1 MHTDSRTTRPATE
14 AERATLRSLIDAEGE
29 GAALRAVGLSRMGA
43 YRVLAGLAVTSGT
56 RALLREALHR
66 TCATVGHGLRSTST

>member
-29 GAALRAVGLSRMGA
+29 RAALRAVGLSRMGA

-56 RALLREALHR
+56 RALLREALHHAGE
-66 TCATVGHGLRSTST
+66 TAGHELRSTSL

>member
-29 GAALRAVGLSRMGA
+29 RAALRAVGLSRMGA

-56 RALLREALHR
+56 RALLR
-66 TCATVGHGLRSTST
+66 

>member
-1 MHTDSRTTRPATE
+1 MHRDSRTTRPATE

-29 GAALRAVGLSRMGA
+29 RAALRAVGLSRMGA

-56 RALLREALHR
+56 RALLREALDR
-66 TCATVGHGLRSTST
+66 RRETVGHGR

>member
-1 MHTDSRTTRPATE
+1 MHTDSKTTRPATE

-29 GAALRAVGLSRMGA
+29 RAALRAVGLSRMGA

-66 TCATVGHGLRSTST
+66 GCGTWTSEP